1 MYVYTTSLYLRMYFM
16 KNNLVSAKATQ
27 LPMQLIILYVKYV
40 ADTLEQ
46 KKHVIRIFLDLSK
59 AFDTICHSKL
69 SVKLQNYGIRGNC
82 FELIKNY

>member
-1 MYVYTTSLYLRMYFM
+1 MYFM
-16 KNNLVSAKATQ
+16 KNDLVSAKATQ

-40 ADTLEQ
+40 ADNLEQ
-46 KKHVIRIFLDLSK
+46 KKHVIGIFLDLSK

-69 SVKLQNYGIRGNC
+69 LVKLQNYGIRGNC